1 MPALPYPT
9 LSELGLIHDPEQ
21 KIEWIFADYVAAK
34 HSQSTLNYGRVSSL
48 SFDEFQGNYEGIRT
62 AEIMQSSLTQ
72 IFEGYFDTAD
82 IQVTDDSKKDSN
94 EVHVRVKGVLTQDGK
109 SFHLNEV
116 LGINNGRIKRLAK
129 FN

>member
-62 AEIMQSSLTQ
+62 AEIMQTYISPTKKSSLT
-72 IFEGYFDTAD
+72 
-82 IQVTDDSKKDSN
+82 
-94 EVHVRVKGVLTQDGK
+94 
-109 SFHLNEV
+109 
-116 LGINNGRIKRLAK
+116 
-129 FN
+129 